1 MGNNRSEHINTDN
14 IFLGILELTFVLH
27 LICWKAHC
35 YQLGWNISITIV
47 AGISWYILVYPGIS
61 WYILVYPA
69 IYKIYKDHVIALLQ
83 LQAWV
88 ESHSLAG
95 ILGLV
100 IWNLTAS
107 NLVGAN

>member
-47 AGISWYILVYPGIS
+47 AGISWYILVYP
-61 WYILVYPA
+61 A